1 MRKNNTKDLEKY
13 LTAKGDEELVGIVV
27 EEYVNKG
34 LSKEKLTEA
43 GKDGIVKARE
53 KYDKSQGFSFN
64 AYAVWWVRQ
73 TIIQAI
79 EEKK

>member
-1 MRKNNTKDLEKY
+1 M
-13 LTAKGDEELVGIVV
+13 GIVV

-73 TIIQAI
+73 AIIQAI